1 MTGNGKLRGRMLA
14 AALALVTVS
23 AGMVAGPAH
32 AQFSDSFKFLEA
44 VKKKDGAKVNDML
57 NEPGST
63 IVNTRDITS
72 GESAL
77 HLVTARRD
85 LTWMTFLI
93 QRGAN
98 VNVRDAR
105 GVTPL
110 VLASNLGFI
119 EGVELLVARQARV
132 DEANDTGETPL
143 ISAVHRRNL
152 ALVRILLKAG
162 ANPDR
167 ADNSGRSARDYA
179 ELMGRSTPI
188 FAEIDAVPRAPRGQ
202 RAAQPT
208 YGPSL

>member
-1 MTGNGKLRGRMLA
+1 MRHRLLA
-14 AALALVTVS
+14 GALAFATLS
-23 AGMVAGPAH
+23 AGMVAVMVPAPAH

-44 VKKKDGAKVNDML
+44 VKKKDGTKVNDML

-63 IVNTRDITS
+63 IVNTRDVTS

-77 HLVTARRD
+77 HMVTARRD

-93 QRGAN
+93 ERGAN
-98 VNVRDAR
+98 VNIRDAR

-110 VLASNLGFI
+110 VLASNLGFV
-119 EGVELLVARQARV
+119 EGVELLVDRKARV

-179 ELMGRSTPI
+179 ELIGRSSPVFT
-188 FAEIDAVPRAPRGQ
+188 EIDAVPRAPRGQ

>member
-1 MTGNGKLRGRMLA
+1 MAGKGRMLA
-14 AALALVTVS
+14 AALALATAGAGLVS
-23 AGMVAGPAH
+23 SPAH

-63 IVNTRDITS
+63 IVNTRDVTT
-72 GESAL
+72 GQSAL
-77 HLVTARRD
+77 HMVTLRRD

-98 VNVRDAR
+98 VNIRDAR

-119 EGVELLVARQARV
+119 EGVELLVDRKARV

-162 ANPDR
+162 ASPDR

-179 ELMGRSTPI
+179 ELLGRSSPVFT
-188 FAEIDAVPRAPRGQ
+188 EIDAVPRAPRGQ